1 MKLKSNLYQ
10 SSVIDLSPRNDI
22 DNVSVG
28 KEEADLWRTYP
39 ASQNLTARAPHE
51 LLRKFNLVGRTE
63 NFKTLTCYVCPAE
76 NLYPVR
82 QLHYFA
88 GLEGVNLAVGNLDL
102 HPGSRFPIGK
112 YLKRNID

>member
-28 KEEADLWRTYP
+28 KEEADLRRTYP

-63 NFKTLTCYVCPAE
+63 NFKTY
-76 NLYPVR
+76 
-82 QLHYFA
+82 
-88 GLEGVNLAVGNLDL
+88 
-102 HPGSRFPIGK
+102 
-112 YLKRNID
+112 